1 MYGSSTMKLLD
12 TPNQIEQIG
21 NITGTSSFKMKSSRK
36 AFQILSDLY
45 SDKPLAIVRE
55 LGCNANDSMVAS
67 GKTGQPFHIHLPNTL
82 EPWITIQDFGTGIS
96 HQNIY
101 DIYSTYFEST
111 KTNTNDQIGCL
122 GLGSKSPFCYTDNF
136 SVTSIHDG
144 VKRIYNAYFASDGN
158 PTIALMSQENTLEQN
173 GVAVQ
178 IPVKEKDFTSFSVA
192 VVKAFRFFDVK
203 PTISGGS
210 INWKDE
216 TPMFSGEDWMFL
228 DSSVQWEA
236 FAIMGGVTYP
246 IDHYKVDDKYNQIVR
261 KGVVLK
267 FAMGELDFA
276 PSREHL
282 SYDDNTIKAIND
294 KMEKVLTEIKDKAK
308 DQIVAKDNI
317 LDSIRALGAFQE
329 RFSYYGNQ
337 AFEMKDVQYKGYD
350 ISEPYK
356 FVKDILKTS
365 VQSFSRYSYRKQV
378 NTSTTF
384 SFDKKFAWYYDDGG
398 CKNPVARIKML
409 VRDTS
414 DTSAIFFS
422 QEQKQSMLD
431 VGFPDIFLP
440 ASSLPSPT
448 TKRKVKNGSVVVK
461 AKEDITC
468 YHIGANYNVSWESR
482 IIEPTDTNL
491 PKYYILKGKNWELN
505 VKLNSLRTIT
515 DKDRLRTYCQAFTIN
530 INDIVLVTDKEL
542 KKLKARGVK
551 DFAEEFNKNH
561 DLSWVDMDEVAIL
574 QSYQTHRLQEITN
587 RQEFADLAN
596 DNPIKLMLIKLKGY
610 LVKYKDVMNIIPMM
624 DQSSTK
630 IVSKMDDLVLDFL
643 LSTLLGEWGEDQKN
657 YLLLAKKLEK

>member
-1 MYGSSTMKLLD
+1 MKLQD
-12 TPNQIEQIG
+12 TPNHIEQIG
-21 NITGTSSFKMKSSRK
+21 NITEGASFKMKSSRK

-55 LGCNANDSMVAS
+55 LGCNANDSMIAS
-67 GKTGQPFHIHLPNTL
+67 GKKDQPFHIHLPNSL

-136 SVTSIHDG
+136 SVTSICDG
-144 VKRIYNAYFASDGN
+144 EKRIYNAYFAENGN
-158 PTIALMSQENTLEQN
+158 PTIALMSTTKSNEQN

-178 IPVKEKDFTSFSVA
+178 IPVKEKDFYTFTAS

-203 PTISGGS
+203 PTISGGA
-210 INWKDE
+210 INWQQENPTFKGD
-216 TPMFSGEDWMFL
+216 DWMFL
-228 DSSVQWEA
+228 DSSTAWEA

-267 FAMGELDFA
+267 FQMGELDFA

-282 SYDDNTIKAIND
+282 SYDDSTIKAIND
-294 KMEKVLTEIKDKAK
+294 KLEKVLTEIKHKAK

-317 LDSIRALGAFQE
+317 LEAIRAFGVFQE
-329 RFSYYGNQ
+329 RFSYYGSSN
-337 AFEMKDVQYKGYD
+337 FEIKNLIYKGHD
-350 ISEPYK
+350 ITEPYK
-356 FVKDILKTS
+356 FVKDILKIP
-365 VQSFSRYSYRKQV
+365 VQSFSRYAYRKQV
-378 NTSTTF
+378 NTSTAF
-384 SFDKKFAWYYDDGG
+384 NLDKKYAWYYDDGG
-398 CKNPVARIKML
+398 CKNPIARIKML

-422 QEQKQSMLD
+422 KEQKQAMLD
-431 VGFPDIFLP
+431 AGFPDIFLP
-440 ASSLPSPT
+440 ASSLPTPT
-448 TKRKVKNGSVVVK
+448 AKRKIQNGTIVVK

-468 YHIGANYNVSWESR
+468 YEIGQNYNVSWDSKT
-482 IIEPTDTNL
+482 IEPSDTDL
-491 PKYYILKGKNWELN
+491 PKYYILKGKNWELD
-505 VKLNSLRTIT
+505 VKLNSLRKIT
-515 DKDRLRTYCQAFTIN
+515 DKDRLRTYCQAFN
-530 INDIVLVTDKEL
+530 ISLNDIVLANDKEV

-551 DFAEEFNKNH
+551 DFVESFNKDH
-561 DLSWVDMDEVAIL
+561 DLTWIDLDEVDFLHSYTTNKLDQIL
-574 QSYQTHRLQEITN
+574 P
-587 RQEFADLAN
+587 RQEFSDLAD
-596 DNPIKLMLIKLKGY
+596 DNLIKQMIVKLKGY
-610 LVKYKDVMNIIPMM
+610 VDKYKKVFNILGYL
-624 DQSSTK
+624 DGREQKTH
-630 IVSKMDDLVLDFL
+630 KMDDLALDFL
-643 LSTLLGEWGEDQKN
+643 LSTLLSEWGDDQKM

>member
-1 MYGSSTMKLLD
+1 MKLID
-12 TPNQIEQIG
+12 NPVQIEQIG
-21 NITGTSSFKMKSSRK
+21 NITNASSFKMKSSRK

-55 LGCNANDSMVAS
+55 LGCNANDSMIAS
-67 GKTGQPFHIHLPNTL
+67 GKKDQPFHIHLPNSL

-144 VKRIYNAYFASDGN
+144 EKRIYNAYFAENGN
-158 PTIALMSQENTLEQN
+158 PTIALMSTTKTSEQN

-178 IPVKEKDFTSFSVA
+178 IPVKEKDFNTFLVS

-203 PTISGGS
+203 PTISGGA
-210 INWKDE
+210 IQWQNEKP
-216 TPMFSGEDWMFL
+216 TFSGDDWMFL
-228 DSSVQWEA
+228 DSSNQWEA

-246 IDHYKVDDKYNQIVR
+246 IDHYKVADKYNQIVR

-282 SYDDNTIKAIND
+282 SYDDSTIKAIND
-294 KMEKVLTEIKDKAK
+294 KLEKVLTEIKDKAK
-308 DQIVAKDNI
+308 EQIQNKENI
-317 LDSIRALGAFQE
+317 LESIRALGHFQE
-329 RFSYYGNQ
+329 RFSYYGSQN
-337 AFEMKDVQYKGYD
+337 FEIKDVIFNGHD
-350 ISEPYK
+350 ITEPYK
-356 FVKDILKTS
+356 FVKDILKVP

-384 SFDKKFAWYYDDGG
+384 SFDKKFAWYYDDGA
-398 CKNPVARIKML
+398 CKNPIARIKML

-414 DTSAIFFS
+414 DTCAIYFTP
-422 QEQKQSMLD
+422 EQMQAMLD
-431 VGFPDIFLP
+431 AGFPNIFLP

-448 TKRKVKNGSVVVK
+448 AKRKVSNGTLVTK

-468 YHIGANYNVSWESR
+468 YNFGETYNVSWQSR
-482 IIEPTDTNL
+482 TIEPTDTDL
-491 PKYYILKGKNWELN
+491 PKYYILKGKNWEMN
-505 VKLNSLRTIT
+505 VKLNSLRKIT
-515 DKDRLRTYCQAFTIN
+515 DKDHLRSYCQAFSISV
-530 INDIVLVTDKEL
+530 DEVVLANEKEA
-542 KKLKARGVK
+542 KKLEARGVK
-551 DFAEEFNKNH
+551 DFVESFNKDH
-561 DLSWVDMDEVAIL
+561 DFSWIDMKEVDIL
-574 QSYQTHRLQEITN
+574 QTYPTRHLDQILGRK
-587 RQEFADLAN
+587 EFADLADN
-596 DNPIKLMLIKLKGY
+596 NPIKEMIVKIKSYVDKYKKVINILGY
-610 LVKYKDVMNIIPMM
+610 LDGRENAKKFNMED
-624 DQSSTK
+624 ST
-630 IVSKMDDLVLDFL
+630 LDFL
-643 LSTLLGEWGEDQKN
+643 LSTLLNEWGDDQKMF
-657 YLLLAKKLEK
+657 LLLTKKLEK

>member
-1 MYGSSTMKLLD
+1 MKLID
-12 TPNQIEQIG
+12 NPVQIEQIG
-21 NITGTSSFKMKSSRK
+21 NITNASSFKMKSSRK

-55 LGCNANDSMVAS
+55 LGCNANDSMIAS
-67 GKTGQPFHIHLPNTL
+67 GKKDQPFHIHLPNSL

-144 VKRIYNAYFASDGN
+144 EKRIYNAYFAENGN
-158 PTIALMSQENTLEQN
+158 PTIALMSTTKTSEQN

-178 IPVKEKDFTSFSVA
+178 IPVKEKDFNTFLVS

-203 PTISGGS
+203 PTISGGA
-210 INWKDE
+210 IQWQNEKP
-216 TPMFSGEDWMFL
+216 TFSGEDWMFL
-228 DSSVQWEA
+228 DSATQWEA

-246 IDHYKVDDKYNQIVR
+246 IDHYKVDDKYSQIVR

-282 SYDDNTIKAIND
+282 SYDDATIKAIND
-294 KMEKVLTEIKDKAK
+294 KMEKVLTEIKHKAK
-308 DQIVAKDNI
+308 DQIISKENI
-317 LDSIRALGAFQE
+317 LESIRALGHFQE
-329 RFSYYGNQ
+329 RFSYHGNQ
-337 AFEMKDVQYKGYD
+337 AFEIKDVQYKGYD

-365 VQSFSRYSYRKQV
+365 IQSFSRYSYRKQV
-378 NTSTTF
+378 NASTTF
-384 SFDKKFAWYYDDGG
+384 SFDKKFEWYYDDGG

-414 DTSAIFFS
+414 DTCAIMFT
-422 QEQKQSMLD
+422 QEQKQSMLE
-431 VGFPDIFLP
+431 VGFPDVFKP
-440 ASSLPSPT
+440 VSSLPSPT
-448 TKRKVKNGSVVVK
+448 AKRKLKNGTIVVK

-468 YHIGANYNVSWESR
+468 YNIGSTYHVSWDSMT
-482 IIEPTDTNL
+482 IEPTHTNL

-505 VKLNSLRTIT
+505 VKLNSLRVIN
-515 DKDRLRTYCQAFTIN
+515 DKDRLRTYCQQLDIAVS
-530 INDIVLVTDKEL
+530 DIVLANEREA

-551 DFAEEFNKNH
+551 DFVEWFNQKH
-561 DLSWVDMDEVAIL
+561 DLSWIDMDEVDIL
-574 QSYQTHRLQEITN
+574 SSYATCKLDEITKHK
-587 RQEFADLAN
+587 EFADLSS
-596 DNPIKLMLIKLKGY
+596 DNPVKVMLVKLKA
-610 LVKYKDVMNIIPMM
+610 LQDKYKKISNLFSYM
-624 DQSSTK
+624 DERENKTHR
-630 IVSKMDDLVLDFL
+630 MDDLVLDFL
-643 LSTLLGEWGEDQKN
+643 VSTLLGEWGADQIN

>member
-1 MYGSSTMKLLD
+1 MKLLD

-21 NITGTSSFKMKSSRK
+21 NISGEATFKMKSSRK

-67 GKTGQPFHIHLPNTL
+67 GKTGQPFHIHLPNSL
-82 EPWITIQDFGTGIS
+82 EPWLTIQDFGTGIS
-96 HQNIY
+96 HQNVY

-136 SVTSIHDG
+136 SVTSIYNG
-144 VKRIYNAYFASDGN
+144 VKRIYNAYFAQDGN
-158 PTIALMSQENTLEQN
+158 PTIALMSQENTHEQN

-178 IPVKEKDFTSFSVA
+178 IPVKEKDFNTFLVA

-203 PTISGGS
+203 PTISGGVCHWS
-210 INWKDE
+210 QEN
-216 TPMFSGEDWMFL
+216 PMFFGEDWMFL
-228 DSSVQWEA
+228 DSSTQWEA

-246 IDHYKVDDKYNQIVR
+246 IDHYKVDVKYNQIVR

-267 FAMGELDFA
+267 FKMGELDFA

-282 SYDDNTIKAIND
+282 SYDDATIKAIND
-294 KMEKVLTEIKDKAK
+294 KMEKVLTEIKHKAK
-308 DQIVAKDNI
+308 DQIISKENI

-329 RFSYYGNQ
+329 RFSFYNNQ
-337 AFEMKDVQYKGYD
+337 AFEIKNIFYKGYD

-365 VQSFSRYSYRKQV
+365 IQSFSRYSYRKQV
-378 NTSTTF
+378 NTSTSF
-384 SFDKKFAWYYDDGG
+384 SFDKKFEWYYDDGG
-398 CKNPVARIKML
+398 CKNPIARIKML
-409 VRDTS
+409 IRDTS
-414 DTSAIFFS
+414 DTCAILFT
-422 QEQKQSMLD
+422 QEQKQSLLE
-431 VGFPDIFLP
+431 VGFPDVFKS

-448 TKRKVKNGSVVVK
+448 AKRKLKNGAIVVK

-468 YHIGANYNVSWESR
+468 YDIGDTYNVSCKSR
-482 IIEPTDTNL
+482 TIEPSDTNL
-491 PKYYILKGKNWELN
+491 PKYYILKGNNWELN
-505 VKLNSLRTIT
+505 VKLNSLRFIN
-515 DKDRLRTYCQAFTIN
+515 DKDRLRTYCQQLDIAIS
-530 INDIVLVTDKEL
+530 DIVLANEKEA

-551 DFAEEFNKNH
+551 DFVEWFNQKH
-561 DLSWVDMDEVAIL
+561 DLTWIDLNEVDIL
-574 QSYQTHRLQEITN
+574 SSYNTGRLEEIMKH
-587 RQEFADLAN
+587 QEFADLSS
-596 DNPIKLMLIKLKGY
+596 DNPVKMMLVKLKALQG
-610 LVKYKDVMNIIPMM
+610 KYKKVTNLLSYLDAREHK
-624 DQSSTK
+624 TH
-630 IVSKMDDLVLDFL
+630 KMDDKVLDFL
-643 LSTLLGEWGEDQKN
+643 VSTLLGEWGEDQKN